1 MKDVTS
7 FPYAIDKFWF
17 FGGWNMLELV
27 YLIYCSKVP
36 RWALLLL
43 LFPHLSED
51 VNFTLL
57 SNLSDE
63 YQFFCHGIH
72 CSLTSCCQFVAL
84 TWNVEDLIPPTE
96 RYIFNFNSKEELK
109 RWHLYSDSEYGGTS
123 RLRIECDS
131 NCKTDLDIAQ
141 IWPTKFRSV
150 LVVVLTMHMG

>member
-1 MKDVTS
+1 MKDMTS

-17 FGGWNMLELV
+17 FGGWNTLELVYHLV

-63 YQFFCHGIH
+63 YQFFLSWNSLFPFFLLSI
-72 CSLTSCCQFVAL
+72 CSSHMECWRLDSSHRAIYFQFQFQGGAKEVAFIFRFWIWRYVQTPDRMWFQLHNWFTYCADLT
-84 TWNVEDLIPPTE
+84 
-96 RYIFNFNSKEELK
+96 Y
-109 RWHLYSDSEYGGTS
+109 
-123 RLRIECDS
+123 
-131 NCKTDLDIAQ
+131 
-141 IWPTKFRSV
+141 
-150 LVVVLTMHMG
+150 